1 MGFGLGVLLLGEVGV
16 MRVRGFDR
24 SMGVALEHS
33 CGWFSRWSL
42 IWRTGEAVER
52 VLHIRGVPAVL
63 GSLSPGLAVTALTG
77 SPVCK

>member
-1 MGFGLGVLLLGEVGV
+1 
-16 MRVRGFDR
+16 
-24 SMGVALEHS
+24 MGVALEHS
-33 CGWFSRWSL
+33 CGRFSRWSL
-42 IWRTGEAVER
+42 IWRQGKAVQAVER